1 MKSRGPRVTIHI
13 WAPQELYL
21 ELERVSTLTD
31 KTINTLGM
39 EAISELI
46 RPFRRERDIVSAGP
60 ELALE
65 EAYKLLQMVTSVL
78 GGVIREQ
85 RKKDVASGAGTTI
98 GATDADRETA
108 SGVSAKPKAI
118 PGRLKRGA

>member
-13 WAPQELYL
+13 RAPQELYL
-21 ELERVSTLTD
+21 ELERVSNLTD
-31 KTINTLGM
+31 KSINTLGM

-85 RKKDVASGAGTTI
+85 RKKDADSST
-98 GATDADRETA
+98 GATPGATGSDRETVN
-108 SGVSAKPKAI
+108 GVSTKPKAV